1 MLITA
6 LALIVVG
13 VLITASA
20 LALWSFDFAVAVR
33 PGWHVTVF
41 PPPVS
46 VGVLAI
52 LGGIVALLASLF
64 WR

>member
-6 LALIVVG
+6 IALIVVG

-20 LALWSFDFAVAVR
+20 LAPWPFDFAVAVR
-33 PGWHVTVF
+33 PGWHATVF

-46 VGVLAI
+46 VGVLMI
-52 LGGIVALLASLF
+52 LGGIVALLASLS